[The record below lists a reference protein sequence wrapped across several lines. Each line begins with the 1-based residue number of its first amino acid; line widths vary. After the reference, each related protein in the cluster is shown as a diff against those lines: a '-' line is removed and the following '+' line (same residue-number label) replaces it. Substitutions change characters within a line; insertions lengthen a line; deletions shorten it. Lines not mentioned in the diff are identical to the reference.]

1 MKKLVSLCFAVVLSV
16 ATAINADAGRFGIKA
31 GMNVSKL
38 DVENIESM
46 GALGYSAGITWQWNL
61 PLWLAIQPDLL
72 YHVKATN
79 LDEAG
84 SKLSMGTVEF
94 CPNIQWGPRF
104 ANKNIRLFAQASP
117 FIGYAVSKNLTEGLN
132 DSATTLPDEV
142 QSMLDQYGV
151 KGSWEGINRL
161 SYGCG
166 LGVGVQLWAL
176 QVTAQY
182 VWNFGNI
189 STISDVSAES
199 FNEGNFGG
207 YNVTLAL
214 MFGGKKKK

>member
-1 MKKLVSLCFAVVLSV
+1 MIMKKLVSFLAAVIISV
-16 ATAINADAGRFGIKA
+16 IASFNADAGRFGIK
-31 GMNVSKL
+31 GGVNVTNL
-38 DVENIESM
+38 NIENVESM

-61 PLWLAIQPDLL
+61 PLWFAIQPDLV

-79 LDEAG
+79 LDQIG
-84 SKLSMGTVEF
+84 SQLSFGTVEF

-117 FIGYAVSKNLTEGLN
+117 FVGYAISKNVSEGEGELSPEIK
-132 DSATTLPDEV
+132 DI
-142 QSMLDQYGV
+142 LDQYGASDMWDNV
-151 KGSWEGINRL
+151 NRV
-161 SYGCG
+161 SCGCG
-166 LGVGVQLWAL
+166 LGVGVQLWAF

-182 VWNFGNI
+182 VWNFGSLAN
-189 STISDVSAES
+189 VSKVTSKS
-199 FNEGNFGG
+199 FNDANFGG